1 MPSANKQA
9 LARAQAALGST
20 AVVERT
26 ETRMGDAVTVV
37 WRVGVK
43 GHDLYSWAALGV
55 SETFEHALN
64 QAVRHQGGKR

>member
-1 MPSANKQA
+1 
-9 LARAQAALGST
+9 
-20 AVVERT
+20 
-26 ETRMGDAVTVV
+26 MGDAVTVV

-55 SETFEHALN
+55 SETFEHALE